1 MKHFSALI
9 VIAYFC
15 SSLAYAQT
23 YKNTNDQQNGKTF
36 GQLMTW
42 VLDGE
47 KVLKL

>member
-1 MKHFSALI
+1 MKHFLALI

-23 YKNTNDQQNGKTF
+23 YTNTNDQQNGKTF

-47 KVLKL
+47 KAQKG